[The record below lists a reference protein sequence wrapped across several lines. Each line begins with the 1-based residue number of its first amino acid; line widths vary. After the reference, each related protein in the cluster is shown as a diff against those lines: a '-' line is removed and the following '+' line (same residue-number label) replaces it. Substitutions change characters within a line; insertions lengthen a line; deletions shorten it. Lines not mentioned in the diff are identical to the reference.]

1 MMLWMIIIIK
11 REEKS
16 YCKWFRNDQMWMYS
30 ETESNLD
37 CHNISLSEY
46 FIRNCSILGGIILT
60 RVTFSDQIHWSSII
74 IFIVKKKKRKSVAD
88 SIQNGVQSLKSP
100 TNQIDSINDRVL
112 IRKKQDK
119 SVSVS
124 DRWEGSSLTI
134 AIEIRLFHLDCSFF
148 RSFHSSSRTSMN
160 FDHPFLILDWFFQYD
175 SSFSFWLFSQ
185 FSYLVFLYFSNPFLH
200 Y

>member
-100 TNQIDSINDRVL
+100 TNQIESDQIQSMIEFWSEKNKTNQWAYRIAEKVLHLPLRSKFACSI
-112 IRKKQDK
+112 
-119 SVSVS
+119 
-124 DRWEGSSLTI
+124 WI
-134 AIEIRLFHLDCSFF
+134 A
-148 RSFHSSSRTSMN
+148 
-160 FDHPFLILDWFFQYD
+160 
-175 SSFSFWLFSQ
+175 LFSEAFIVHRERRWISTTHSW
-185 FSYLVFLYFSNPFLH
+185 FSIDSFNMILH
-200 Y
+200 FRFDCFHNSLI